1 MSLAINDNPRKF
13 LTNNHLS
20 PAPVAPNVIR
30 ISDRMSDSEGDDEQE
45 RDDKV
50 MQLKDIKSNRSRSTN
65 NPVFIKRKT
74 IH

>member
-1 MSLAINDNPRKF
+1 M
-13 LTNNHLS
+13 S

-74 IH
+74 IHQKK